1 MQRRNLNQELD
12 MFPLQ
17 DITTSKADQ
26 QDRLR
31 HRPPTGI
38 RRSARLISIEIRRS
52 RDADHRR

>member
-1 MQRRNLNQELD
+1 

-52 RDADHRR
+52 RDADHRQ

>member
-1 MQRRNLNQELD
+1 
-12 MFPLQ
+12 MFPIQ
-17 DITTSKADQ
+17 DITISKTDQ

-31 HRPPTGI
+31 QRPSTGI